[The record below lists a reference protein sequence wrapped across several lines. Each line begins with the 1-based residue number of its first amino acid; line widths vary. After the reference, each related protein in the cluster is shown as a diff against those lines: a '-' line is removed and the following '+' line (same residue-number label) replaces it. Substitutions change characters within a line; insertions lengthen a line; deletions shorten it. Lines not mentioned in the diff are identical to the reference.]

1 MRKSNVSQYEERM
14 VEVYEMILYKKLS
27 YTEFKKEAAKRFGI
41 TQRAAEDLYKEARDR
56 MKEKFSQERE
66 EILNEQ
72 LTRYYNLLDRARQE
86 GNRRVEVEVLRDLNK
101 IYGLNAEQK
110 IDVTSNGEKL
120 SINIILDNE

>member
-27 YTEFKKEAAKRFGI
+27 YTEFKKEAAKRFDI